1 MLSRE
6 ETEAWGKLAD
16 AGWGL
21 RGPDVNT
28 SEQELA
34 TTLARWFADFCCFVH
49 DRGVIYL
56 SPGSKNA
63 YGVHPGVE
71 GMFKEFSIA
80 GRHEAL
86 LAFWSTM
93 AEQLLQEFG
102 TDIALDLL
110 DFQPLDV
117 AGIIAADETWEGW
130 TEEEEEEEEEMFAEE
145 TVEGE
150 CKQSAPAVP
159 IPMTAP

>member
-1 MLSRE
+1 ML
-6 ETEAWGKLAD
+6 
-16 AGWGL
+16 
-21 RGPDVNT
+21 N
-28 SEQELA
+28 
-34 TTLARWFADFCCFVH
+34 
-49 DRGVIYL
+49 
-56 SPGSKNA
+56 
-63 YGVHPGVE
+63 
-71 GMFKEFSIA
+71 EFSIA
-80 GRHEAL
+80 RRHEAL

-93 AEQLLQEFG
+93 AEHLLQEFG

-130 TEEEEEEEEEMFAEE
+130 TDEEEEEEEEMFAEE

-150 CKQSAPAVP
+150 CKQSALAVP